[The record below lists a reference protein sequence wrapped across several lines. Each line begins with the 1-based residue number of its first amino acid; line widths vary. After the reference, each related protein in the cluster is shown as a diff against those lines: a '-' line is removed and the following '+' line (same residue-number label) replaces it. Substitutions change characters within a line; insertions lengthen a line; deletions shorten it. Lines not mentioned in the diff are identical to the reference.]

1 MCRLFNLHE
10 LITHTSWS
18 YSSLR
23 VTFLSNLQEGATLSS
38 DNRPGVEFYG
48 WFGFGS
54 SLRKERCLSR
64 YSGRERASHWDA
76 RWHACLLE
84 RDENKIFRIDYAFT
98 SPSASVLSVDTSH
111 TVTTNGHP

>member
-54 SLRKERCLSR
+54 SLWKERCLSR
-64 YSGRERASHWDA
+64 YSGARARLALGRSAA
-76 RWHACLLE
+76 RMPA
-84 RDENKIFRIDYAFT
+84 RTR
-98 SPSASVLSVDTSH
+98 
-111 TVTTNGHP
+111 